1 MKLKIE
7 VNPFVIME
15 VLDVL
20 HIMKGKI
27 EEKNNQ
33 TFEEENLVECIEVL
47 SEETANVLNKDLVCH
62 AAEEFNRRKL
72 AYQALKQLKDEIQP

>member
-7 VNPFVIME
+7 VKPFVIIE

-20 HIMKGKI
+20 HIMKDKI
-27 EEKNNQ
+27 ELKNKQ
-33 TFEEENLVECIEVL
+33 TFEEENLVECIDVL
-47 SEETANVLNKDLVCH
+47 SEEAANVLNKDLVCY

-72 AYQALKQLKDEIQP
+72 AYEALKQLKDEIQS

>member
-33 TFEEENLVECIEVL
+33 TFEEETLVECIDVL
-47 SEETANVLNKDLVCH
+47 SEEAANVLNEDLICY
-62 AAEEFNRRKL
+62 AGEEFNKRRL
-72 AYQALKQLKDEIQP
+72 AYEALKQLKDEI